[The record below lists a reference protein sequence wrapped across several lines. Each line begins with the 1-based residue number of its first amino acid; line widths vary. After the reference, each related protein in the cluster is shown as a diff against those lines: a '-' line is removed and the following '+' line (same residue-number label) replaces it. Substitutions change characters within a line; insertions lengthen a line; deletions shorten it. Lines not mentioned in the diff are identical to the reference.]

1 MTWSAKETIAFCALA
16 MLAGNIV
23 NTSCAQWSPSERHL
37 DFSELE
43 GELPHFTVPA
53 AWFRH
58 VPFACMPCDLA
69 VSASHRALHCRAVSV
84 PHSGWVLGQCWG
96 QEGR

>member
-16 MLAGNIV
+16 MLAGKIV
-23 NTSCAQWSPSERHL
+23 NTSCAQWNPSETHF

-53 AWFRH
+53 AWSRH
-58 VPFACMPCDLA
+58 VPFACVPCA
-69 VSASHRALHCRAVSV
+69 FTVSASYGAVLCRAVPV
-84 PHSGWVLGQCWG
+84 PHSRWVLGNRWG